1 MTVPTSGNSENKHSD
16 ESLVQLLQDDHEWAL
31 KEIFSRHH
39 LRLYRLATS
48 ILHDSDLAKDI
59 VQEVFI
65 DLWNR
70 RHTSQIRQL
79 SGYLLRAVKFQ
90 VLNQLRNGKLREHH
104 LQMVEQVEFINQTEE
119 AINFK
124 ETEHALKESLNQLP
138 PRCRQVFFLSR
149 FEYLSNKEIS
159 KRLNISSKTVEV
171 QITKALAF
179 LRANFEKSISVLIS
193 ALFL

>member
-1 MTVPTSGNSENKHSD
+1 MTFSTSQNSENAYPD
-16 ESLVQLLQDDHEWAL
+16 EALVAMLRDNQEWAL
-31 KEIFSRHH
+31 KEVFNRHH
-39 LRLYRLATS
+39 LRLYRFATS
-48 ILHDSDLAKDI
+48 ILHDNEPAKDI
-59 VQEVFI
+59 VQDVFI

-90 VLNQLRNGKLREHH
+90 VLNHLRNGKLREHH
-104 LQMVEQVEFINQTEE
+104 LKVVQQVEFANQTEE

-159 KRLNISSKTVEV
+159 KRLNISNKTVEV

-179 LRANFEKSISVLIS
+179 LRAALGKSIFGLIT
-193 ALFL
+193 LFF

>member
-1 MTVPTSGNSENKHSD
+1 MSYPTPYNNENTYSD
-16 ESLVQLLQDDHEWAL
+16 EALVQLLRDDQDWAL

-39 LRLYRLATS
+39 LRLHRLATS
-48 ILHDSDLAKDI
+48 ILHDSELAKDI
-59 VQEVFI
+59 VQDVFI

-70 RHTSQIRQL
+70 RHTSQIQQL

-90 VLNQLRNGKLREHH
+90 VLNQLRNGKLHEHH
-104 LQMVEQVEFINQTEE
+104 LKTVQRVEFVNQTEE

-124 ETEHALKESLNQLP
+124 ETEHALREKMNQLP

-179 LRANFEKSISVLIS
+179 LRANLEKSISVFITT
-193 ALFL
+193 LFF